1 MYQKVLKIAKL
12 KFCDILD
19 LKFAIH
25 SKKDLTNRIN
35 CHSLFLTNM
44 YKLFLEKHFSNLKE
58 CKYFYKWNIVSYQK
72 KIFRRQFRWIP
83 VEMLCPIL
91 DKNLPVEN
99 EISLIS
105 FKIFDINIWSQ
116 CKKKNI
122 FLLLDTLPQDQLW
135 TADDGRRTPG
145 FDVSLFDC
153 NLTCRSQDI
162 RQPGQLCDIF
172 LDWEPLSVGRLHS
185 SAKQH
190 SIFLKL
196 YNVPLGKFTSFL
208 KKWSWCQVLI
218 NIEKVGELYCLS
230 FLHLSGFLEN

>member
-44 YKLFLEKHFSNLKE
+44 YKLFLEKRFSNLKE
-58 CKYFYKWNIVSYQK
+58 CNYFYKWNIVSYQK

-116 CKKKNI
+116 CKKKKH
-122 FLLLDTLPQDQLW
+122 FSTTW
-135 TADDGRRTPG
+135 HATPG
-145 FDVSLFDC
+145 PTLDCWRCASNTWIRCFLIWLQFDL
-153 NLTCRSQDI
+153 
-162 RQPGQLCDIF
+162 
-172 LDWEPLSVGRLHS
+172 
-185 SAKQH
+185 
-190 SIFLKL
+190 
-196 YNVPLGKFTSFL
+196 
-208 KKWSWCQVLI
+208 
-218 NIEKVGELYCLS
+218 
-230 FLHLSGFLEN
+230 